1 MTRKE
6 IVETVRN
13 IAEPIVEELG
23 LELVDVEFVREGRD
37 WYLRVYIDKDGGV
50 TLDDCEA
57 VSQPLSDK
65 LDEVDPIEQSYLLE
79 VSSPGA
85 ERPFKTARDFEKAMG
100 EYVMAKLYKA
110 VNGKKTVEG
119 ILEGY
124 DGETVTILTDE
135 DKREIY
141 RLKDISK
148 INRIIKL

>member
-57 VSQPLSDK
+57 VS
-65 LDEVDPIEQSYLLE
+65 
-79 VSSPGA
+79 
-85 ERPFKTARDFEKAMG
+85 
-100 EYVMAKLYKA
+100 
-110 VNGKKTVEG
+110 
-119 ILEGY
+119 
-124 DGETVTILTDE
+124 
-135 DKREIY
+135 
-141 RLKDISK
+141 
-148 INRIIKL
+148 NR